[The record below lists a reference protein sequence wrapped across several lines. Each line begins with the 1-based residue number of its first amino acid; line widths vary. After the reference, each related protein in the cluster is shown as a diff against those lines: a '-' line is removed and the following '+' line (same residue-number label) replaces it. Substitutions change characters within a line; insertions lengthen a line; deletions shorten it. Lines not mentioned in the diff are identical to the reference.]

1 MSSSAPSTS
10 AIYRWHEGALEL
22 LDYCDMSETVL
33 LAADSWL
40 VSEART
46 LALGLHRD
54 RFFDALAGA
63 GASAL
68 DAAGFWDAA
77 IAAIPREGDWFP
89 RVELQSRS
97 GALLLV
103 FRLRSAPTLTRSV
116 VVATA
121 QGPDARTSPLVKGPD
136 LSAMLRIRTAVQPLG
151 AEEAVILS
159 PDGYVV
165 EGAYSALVWWRGSI
179 LCAPSL
185 DLERIDSVTARSLLG
200 LATALGTEIFFESVT
215 PAELDGTEI
224 WALSALHGPR
234 IVTGWVDGPS
244 MAELPGRLAQWRTR
258 LEVLSRPLDAA
269 P

>member
-1 MSSSAPSTS
+1 MSSPAVPTS
-10 AIYRWHEGALEL
+10 AIYRWRAGELEL
-22 LDYCDMSETVL
+22 LEYCDMSETAL

-40 VSEART
+40 VTDGRT
-46 LALGLHRD
+46 LALGLHRE
-54 RFFDALAGA
+54 RFLDALPG
-63 GASAL
+63 GVD
-68 DAAGFWDAA
+68 DAEAFWDAA
-77 IAAIPREGDWFP
+77 VAAVPGEGEWFP

-121 QGPDARTSPLVKGPD
+121 QGPDVRTSPLVKGPD
-136 LSAMLRIRTAVQPLG
+136 LAAMARIRTAVQPLG

-185 DLERIDSVTARSLLG
+185 DLDRIDSVTARSLLG

-215 PAELDGTEI
+215 PAELDGTEL

-234 IVTGWVDGPS
+234 IVTAWVDGPA
-244 MAELPGRLAQWRTR
+244 MAELPGRLELWRTR
-258 LEVLSRPLDAA
+258 LAA
-269 P
+269 LRKPVG